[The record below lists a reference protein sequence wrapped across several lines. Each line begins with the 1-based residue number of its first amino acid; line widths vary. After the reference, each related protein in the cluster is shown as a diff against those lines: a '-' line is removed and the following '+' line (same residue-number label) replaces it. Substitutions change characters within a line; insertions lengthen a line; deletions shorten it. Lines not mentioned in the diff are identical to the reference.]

1 MLFFPTDLYRVRR
14 MEHDKLGLTAFKVI
28 IIMLE
33 IGSLL
38 VLLSILAWTKII

>member
-1 MLFFPTDLYRVRR
+1 MLFFPTKLYSVRR
-14 MEHDKLGLTAFKVI
+14 VEHDKLGLTVFKVI

-38 VLLSILAWTKII
+38 VPLSILAWTKIM